1 MFQMKKQDKTIE
13 EELSEVDVSKLPE
26 KEFKEM
32 ILKMLKKLG
41 RRLDEKSQ
49 NSKVSNK
56 EFKNIKINQT
66 RDEEY
71 NTLNFNNILEGIH
84 SRLADTQDW
93 MSDLKNKVEI
103 TEMEDRLR
111 DL

>member
-13 EELSEVDVSKLPE
+13 EELSEMDVSKLPE
-26 KEFKEM
+26 MEFKEM

-41 RRLDEKSQ
+41 RRLDEKSE

-56 EFKNIKINQT
+56 EFKNIKMNQT

-71 NTLNFNNILEGIH
+71 NTLNFNNIQEGIH
-84 SRLADTQDW
+84 SRLADT
-93 MSDLKNKVEI
+93 
-103 TEMEDRLR
+103 RLDER
-111 DL
+111 SEKQSSGNH